1 MALAM
6 ESSRSGHGAV
16 AERAQPPAVLP
27 PGVDPSMS
35 ERARLTVGPFQNP
48 VRGLLHGSG
57 AVLWLAF
64 AAELAGR
71 GGFQGRDALLLCAA
85 SQVALFA
92 TSALY
97 HSLPWPPRA
106 KARMQR
112 ADHAMIHVKIAGTL
126 TALTWLAV
134 VAGLAAKS
142 PDGAGGFAYP
152 LLFLPFLSSAFV
164 PTGGMPGPVRWFA
177 EHQPVTSIVDTIRRL
192 YAEEPLGDD
201 VWTALAWCVGLLV
214 LAYALAMRSYR
225 RRTSG

>member
-1 MALAM
+1 
-6 ESSRSGHGAV
+6 
-16 AERAQPPAVLP
+16 
-27 PGVDPSMS
+27 MS

-71 GGFQGRDALLLCAA
+71 GGFPGRGALLLCAA
-85 SQVALFA
+85 SQAALFA

-126 TALTWLAV
+126 TALTWLAAPFPFREAL
-134 VAGLAAKS
+134 VAAAWGAALAGVLHKAAVREIAEQPSVHLQIGQALLGVPAAVSFSAQAPAGQVALLVGGGLLYLSGALCFAARR
-142 PDGAGGFAYP
+142 P
-152 LLFLPFLSSAFV
+152 LLWPRVFSFHEVFHV
-164 PTGGMPGPVRWFA
+164 
-177 EHQPVTSIVDTIRRL
+177 
-192 YAEEPLGDD
+192 
-201 VWTALAWCVGLLV
+201 LV
-214 LAYALAMRSYR
+214 LAGSGAHFALLARLVAR
-225 RRTSG
+225 VP